1 MDKKEQYF
9 IKKLKEEMIFN
20 QLKDTKKDL
29 SVKELENMFPEYI
42 CFLDFKIIFSKIV
55 DYQINGRR
63 NK

>member
-42 CFLDFKIIFSKIV
+42 GFLDFKIIFSKIV
-55 DYQINGRR
+55 DYLINGRR